1 MGLRVLIPAF
11 AAGLTASISAQTP
24 PQSRQA
30 PPPPPT
36 EVYLAALSAS
46 AGRLAIEAPVNVSNS
61 PGYDN
66 QPSFTPDGAAIL
78 FTSRRQ
84 GEQTDIYRYEIASR
98 QTSRVTETAESEYS
112 PTVTPDGTGISVI
125 RVEADSTQRLWRFTR
140 DGREPRLVLTDV
152 KPVGYH
158 AWIDGSR
165 LALFVLGRPST
176 LQIADTRTGKAEVAA
191 SSIGR
196 SLHRIPGSRAVSY
209 VQREADAP
217 DSPAWI
223 VRLDADSK
231 EKTRL
236 VRPVQ
241 GSREHD
247 YAWTPDG
254 RLLMALGSKIYAW
267 TMGGEWQETADLS
280 AAGIADVSRIAVS
293 PKGDRIAFVAAG
305 K

>member
-1 MGLRVLIPAF
+1 
-11 AAGLTASISAQTP
+11 
-24 PQSRQA
+24 
-30 PPPPPT
+30 
-36 EVYLAALSAS
+36 VYVAALDAS
-46 AGRLAIEAPVNVSNS
+46 GGRFSIVAPVNASNS
-61 PGYDN
+61 AGYDN

-84 GEQTDIYRYEIASR
+84 GEQTDIYRYEIANR

-140 DGREPRLVLTDV
+140 DGRDPRLVLTDI

-158 AWIDGSR
+158 AWIDESR

-176 LQIADTRTGKAEVAA
+176 LQIADTRTGTAEVAA

-209 VQREADAP
+209 VQRDADAP

-223 VRLDADSK
+223 VRLDAGSK

-236 VRPVQ
+236 VRPVP

-247 YAWTPDG
+247 HAWTPDG
-254 RLLMALGSKIYAW
+254 RLLMALGSKIYTW
-267 TMGGEWQETADLS
+267 SMGGEWQETADLS
-280 AAGIADVSRIAVS
+280 GAGVADISRIAVS
-293 PKGDRIAFVAAG
+293 PKGDRMAFVAAE